1 MSGPAL
7 YDGLW
12 HRLIHQGALEE
23 ARMVVGVAADL
34 QIAQDTA
41 PLQAL
46 AEMALE
52 HWKGRTLVHAASEEE
67 DLYPALAE
75 AVGQNAVAALREEHA
90 QLRRLV
96 EQLEQSLVAGRYG
109 EISQCLTALLGATE
123 EHNAHEE
130 AVLQQ
135 MPPQWP
141 ALLQARAAATNDASG
156 ACVEGEGAS
165 PLIQVRRP
173 DPGQDG

>member
-7 YDGLW
+7 YDSLW

-34 QIAQDTA
+34 QTSQDPA

-46 AEMALE
+46 AETALE
-52 HWKGRTLVHAASEEE
+52 QWRTRTLTHAASEEE
-67 DLYPALAE
+67 DLYPALASVLD
-75 AVGQNAVAALREEHA
+75 ADSIKALRDEHA

-96 EQLEQSLVAGRYG
+96 DQLEESVAAARWD
-109 EISQCLTALLGATE
+109 EIGQRLAELLQATE

-130 AVLQQ
+130 AVLKE
-135 MPPQWP
+135 MPADWP
-141 ALLQARAAATNDASG
+141 TLHQARAAAATDPG
-156 ACVEGEGAS
+156 ACAEAEEADPVI
-165 PLIQVRRP
+165 PVQRP
-173 DPGQDG
+173 DRGGRA